1 MAASST
7 VTLTKPHRHSLRYS
21 RYSSRSTQEAR
32 ATQQGK
38 LGGDGA
44 EQPEQQEE
52 DDAGSVKLKQ
62 ENGGGDGGADCW
74 QLQGRVD
81 LCSTATEERKV
92 I

>member
-1 MAASST
+1 MVMVLS
-7 VTLTKPHRHSLRYS
+7 K
-21 RYSSRSTQEAR
+21 
-32 ATQQGK
+32 
-38 LGGDGA
+38 
-44 EQPEQQEE
+44 PEQQEE

-62 ENGGGDGGADCW
+62 ENDGGDGGADCW